1 MNVLSIYSPMF
12 LTPFGLRDLA
22 INDSPLN
29 IAEQLALV
37 VRTILF
43 LIMQSISAD
52 FDLSIFISDAQKKAG
67 SGIDISYWHNSSKSA
82 LFAVKQ

>member
-1 MNVLSIYSPMF
+1 MF

-52 FDLSIFISDAQKKAG
+52 FDFILTL
-67 SGIDISYWHNSSKSA
+67 Y
-82 LFAVKQ
+82 LFLMHRRKLAVE